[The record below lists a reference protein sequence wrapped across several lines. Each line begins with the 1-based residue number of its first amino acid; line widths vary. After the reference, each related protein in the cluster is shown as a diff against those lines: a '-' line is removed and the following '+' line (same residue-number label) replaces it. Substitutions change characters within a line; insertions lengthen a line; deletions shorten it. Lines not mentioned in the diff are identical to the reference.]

1 MPRLIV
7 EAAFLQNFLFFGK
20 NSKKNQPR
28 AECFAGPP
36 SIYLETFNKM
46 QENETNQSQTTHQA
60 LLQKYLDNTCSASE
74 LEQALDLL
82 GSPGGLELL
91 ENLTTPLETPQLF
104 AESKMAGSA
113 SERTWSRLEASLQSP
128 AKSGLRP
135 IWSSGRR
142 TWLSAAAV
150 AALLMLAGW
159 WYLQVPARAA
169 FTEVTTNYG
178 EQKRLN
184 LADGSSI
191 VLNSNSK
198 LSYRVR
204 GKGVRE
210 AYIDGEAFFS
220 IKHLKNDRPFHV
232 HTADGC
238 TVEVLGTEF
247 NVKRRSAGTNVVLQS
262 GSIRLSTQTAG
273 KTVRKML
280 KPGQLAEISA
290 KSQDIEVKEV
300 EAEKISDWRNGVIH
314 FESTTS
320 LREIKTLMKEHFGLD
335 LEVDSEFLWGKELD
349 GSLSIKSSKEFIES
363 ISIALDM
370 KAERKGNSVVFSK
383 SN

>member
-1 MPRLIV
+1 
-7 EAAFLQNFLFFGK
+7 
-20 NSKKNQPR
+20 
-28 AECFAGPP
+28 
-36 SIYLETFNKM
+36 M
-46 QENETNQSQTTHQA
+46 QENEKNQSQTAHQA
-60 LLQKYLDNTCSASE
+60 LLQKYLDNTCNASE

-82 GSPGGLELL
+82 GSPEGPELL
-91 ENLTTPLETPQLF
+91 ENLTNPLETPHLF
-104 AESKMAGSA
+104 AETKLAGQV
-113 SERTWSRLEASLQSP
+113 SERIWSRLETALQSP
-128 AKSGLRP
+128 AKPGLRP

-159 WYLQVPARAA
+159 WYLQDPAQAE

-184 LADGSSI
+184 LTDGSSI

-220 IKHLKNDRPFHV
+220 IKHLKDHRPFLV
-232 HTADGC
+232 RTADNC

-247 NVKRRSAGTNVVLQS
+247 NVKRRSTGTNVVLQS
-262 GSIRLSTQTAG
+262 GSIRLSTQTLG
-273 KTVRKML
+273 RKVVKML
-280 KPGQLAEISA
+280 KPGQLAELKA

-300 EAEKISDWRNGVIH
+300 EAEKISDWRNGIIH
-314 FESTTS
+314 FENTTN
-320 LREIKTLMKEHFGLD
+320 LREVKTLLKEHFGLEM
-335 LEVDSEFLWGKELD
+335 EVAAESLWEKDLD
-349 GSLSIKSSKEFIES
+349 GSLSIKSSKEFVES
-363 ISIALDM
+363 ICLALDM

-383 SN
+383 AN

>member
-1 MPRLIV
+1 
-7 EAAFLQNFLFFGK
+7 
-20 NSKKNQPR
+20 
-28 AECFAGPP
+28 
-36 SIYLETFNKM
+36 M
-46 QENETNQSQTTHQA
+46 QENEKNQSQTTHQA
-60 LLQKYLDNTCSASE
+60 LLQKYLDNTCSANE

-82 GSPGGLELL
+82 GTPEGLELL
-91 ENLTTPLETPQLF
+91 ENLISPLETPQFF

-113 SERTWSRLEASLQSP
+113 SEHIWSRLEASLQGP
-128 AKSGLRP
+128 AKPGLRP

-150 AALLMLAGW
+150 LALLMLAGW
-159 WYLQVPARAA
+159 WYLQIPVHAE

-178 EQKRLN
+178 EQKRLQ
-184 LADGSSI
+184 LTDGSSI

-198 LSYRVR
+198 LSYRVM

-220 IKHLKNDRPFHV
+220 IKHLKDDRPFQV
-232 HTADGC
+232 RTADGC

-273 KTVRKML
+273 KTVKKML

-290 KSQDIEVKEV
+290 KNQNIEVTEV
-300 EAEKISDWRNGVIH
+300 EAEKISDWRNGIIH
-314 FESTTS
+314 FENTS
-320 LREIKTLMKEHFGLD
+320 NMQEVKVLLKEHFGLD
-335 LEVDSEFLWGKELD
+335 MEMASESLWQENLD
-349 GSLSIKSSKEFIES
+349 GSLSIKNSKEFIES
-363 ISIALDM
+363 ICIALDM